1 MEEWKEYKLEEI
13 CMKITDGSH
22 SSPRAQEYGYP
33 MFSVKDMLEYGFDYS
48 KCKYI
53 SKEDFL
59 ILKQN
64 GCVPQKGDVLVAKDG
79 SYLKQIFVCKQTKEE
94 GILSSIAIFRPNEL
108 VDSYFLCYLLKS
120 PQVYNYIAN
129 HCVSGSALPRIV
141 LKDFKSVKLQIP
153 SKETQINIVSKLKSL
168 DDKIECNRRIN
179 DNFAFSFLL
188 LSCFVLWLLKLIN
201 DNLEQQAQAL
211 FKSWFVDFEPFMD
224 GEFVESEMG
233 KTPKDLSVK
242 RVSEIP
248 HTIETGRR
256 PKGGVG
262 EISSGVPSVGAEHV
276 KGLGNYD
283 YSKTKYITEEYASSL
298 KTGKVNGYELLI
310 YKDGGKPGY
319 FIPNYSIFGEGYPF
333 EECFLNEHVFKLDFG
348 DKGYNAFC
356 YFYFWTDYVMNYLN
370 AQGGKAAIPGI
381 NRQDIEN
388 IQIYAPENELVK
400 RFGDIV
406 LPSIRQILFNCKESR
421 RLAQL
426 RDTLLP
432 RLMSGELKV
441 NEIEM
446 H

>member
-1 MEEWKEYKLEEI
+1 MELYKKHISDLGRIVTGKTPRTSISENYGGHIPFLTPSDDLSGKYAYKTSKTLSELGLKEVKNCLLPPNSI
-13 CMKITDGSH
+13 CVSCIGSDLGKVIITNK
-22 SSPRAQEYGYP
+22 PTVTNQQ
-33 MFSVKDMLEYGFDYS
+33 F
-48 KCKYI
+48 
-53 SKEDFL
+53 
-59 ILKQN
+59 N
-64 GCVPQKGDVLVAKDG
+64 
-79 SYLKQIFVCKQTKEE
+79 
-94 GILSSIAIFRPNEL
+94 SIIPNEENNADFVYYL
-108 VDSYFLCYLLKS
+108 MSVVGKHLNFLSKTSTAVPIINKS
-120 PQVYNYIAN
+120 
-129 HCVSGSALPRIV
+129 SFS
-141 LKDFKSVKLQIP
+141 DFEIEIP
-153 SKETQINIVSKLKSL
+153 SL
-168 DDKIECNRRIN
+168 DDQIRIATVLSSLDEKIECNRQ
-179 DNFAFSFLL
+179 
-188 LSCFVLWLLKLIN
+188 IN
-201 DNLEQQAQAL
+201 DNLEQQAQTL
-211 FKSWFVDFEPFMD
+211 FKSWFVDFEPFKD
-224 GEFVESEMG
+224 GQFVESEMG
-233 KTPKDLSVK
+233 RIPKNLSVK

-262 EISSGVPSVGAEHV
+262 EISFGVPSVGAEHV

-283 YSKTKYITEEYASSL
+283 YSKTKYITEEYAASL

-406 LPSIRQILFNCKESR
+406 LPSIRQILFNCKKSR

-426 RDTLLP
+426 RDALLP
-432 RLMSGELKV
+432 RLMSGDLKV
-441 NEIEM
+441 NEVDCLS
-446 H
+446 

>member
-1 MEEWKEYKLEEI
+1 MEEWKEYKLSEI
-13 CMKITDGSH
+13 TTMKNGKKRPQGFGVFPVYGGNGIMDNTDCFNSERTIIVG
-22 SSPRAQEYGYP
+22 RVGAY
-33 MFSVKDMLEYGFDYS
+33 
-48 KCKYI
+48 C
-53 SKEDFL
+53 
-59 ILKQN
+59 
-64 GCVPQKGDVLVAKDG
+64 GCVYECDGKCWVSDNAIAVYAKD
-79 SYLKQIFVCKQTKEE
+79 
-94 GILSSIAIFRPNEL
+94 L
-108 VDSYFLCYLLKS
+108 VDFYYLYYLMTTLDFHHHHIGGAQPLMTQDIIGDFTIK
-120 PQVYNYIAN
+120 
-129 HCVSGSALPRIV
+129 LPS
-141 LKDFKSVKLQIP
+141 LSVQ
-153 SKETQINIVSKLKSL
+153 KEIVSILKSL

-179 DNFAFSFLL
+179 DN
-188 LSCFVLWLLKLIN
+188 
-201 DNLEQQAQAL
+201 LEHQSRTL
-211 FKSWFVDFEPFMD
+211 FKSWFIDYEPCKD
-224 GEFVESEMG
+224 GDFVETEIGRM
-233 KTPKDLSVK
+233 PKDLLVK

-262 EISSGVPSVGAEHV
+262 EISFGVPSVGAEHV

-283 YSKTKYITEEYASSL
+283 YSKTKYITEEYAASL
-298 KTGKVNGYELLI
+298 KTGKINGYELLI

-333 EECFLNEHVFKLDFG
+333 EECYLNEHVFKLDFG
-348 DKGYNAFC
+348 NKGYNAFC

-388 IQIYAPENELVK
+388 IQIFAPENELVK
-400 RFGDIV
+400 RFEDIV

-441 NEIEM
+441 NELETIKQ
-446 H
+446 

>member
-1 MEEWKEYKLEEI
+1 MCKFSFMEEWKEYKLGEI
-13 CMKITDGSH
+13 CTALSDGLHKAPKFMDGGEYIFVNAKNIVNGFIVDNEPTKKTTHEEYLKYASPLNET
-22 SSPRAQEYGYP
+22 SVLYSIDGTIGNVALYRGEKCVLGKGACYLNPNPTVLERMFLYYELLSPRFKSYIDKMSTGSTIKHISLKTMREY
-33 MFSVKDMLEYGFDYS
+33 
-48 KCKYI
+48 
-53 SKEDFL
+53 
-59 ILKQN
+59 
-64 GCVPQKGDVLVAKDG
+64 VLSCPTIETQYK
-79 SYLKQIFVCKQTKEE
+79 I
-94 GILSSIAIFRPNEL
+94 SSI
-108 VDSYFLCYLLKS
+108 
-120 PQVYNYIAN
+120 
-129 HCVSGSALPRIV
+129 
-141 LKDFKSVKLQIP
+141 
-153 SKETQINIVSKLKSL
+153 LKSL
-168 DDKIECNRRIN
+168 DDKIDCNRR
-179 DNFAFSFLL
+179 
-188 LSCFVLWLLKLIN
+188 IN

-211 FKSWFVDFEPFMD
+211 FKSWFVDFEPFKD

-233 KTPKDLSVK
+233 RIPKNLLIK

-283 YSKTKYITEEYASSL
+283 YSKTKYITEEYAASL

-406 LPSIRQILFNCKESR
+406 LPSIRQILFNCKETR

-432 RLMSGELKV
+432 RLMSGEINI
-441 NEIEM
+441 NEIRVG
-446 H
+446 

>member
-1 MEEWKEYKLEEI
+1 MEEWKEYRLGDVCKTISDTYKGKAQDVVLINTSDVFEGKCLNHKKSPNKDLKGQFKKTFKKNDILYSEIRPANKRYAYIDFEPSDYIASTKLMVIRHNEKILPLYLFYILKSQEVVEELQMLAESRSGTFPQI
-13 CMKITDGSH
+13 TFDEVANMKIKLPSIE
-22 SSPRAQEYGYP
+22 Q
-33 MFSVKDMLEYGFDYS
+33 
-48 KCKYI
+48 
-53 SKEDFL
+53 
-59 ILKQN
+59 QN
-64 GCVPQKGDVLVAKDG
+64 RVLWV
-79 SYLKQIFVCKQTKEE
+79 
-94 GILSSIAIFRPNEL
+94 
-108 VDSYFLCYLLKS
+108 LKS
-120 PQVYNYIAN
+120 
-129 HCVSGSALPRIV
+129 
-141 LKDFKSVKLQIP
+141 F
-153 SKETQINIVSKLKSL
+153 
-168 DDKIECNRRIN
+168 DDKIDCNCR
-179 DNFAFSFLL
+179 
-188 LSCFVLWLLKLIN
+188 IN

-211 FKSWFVDFEPFMD
+211 FKSWFVDFEPFKD
-224 GEFVESEMG
+224 GQFVESEMG
-233 KTPKDLSVK
+233 RIPKNMSVK

-262 EISSGVPSVGAEHV
+262 EITSGVPSVGAEHV

-283 YSKTKYITEEYASSL
+283 YSKTKYITEEYAASL

-319 FIPNYSIFGEGYPF
+319 FMPNYYIFGEGYPF

-356 YFYFWTDYVMNYLN
+356 YFYFGTYYVMNYLN

-426 RDTLLP
+426 RDALLP

-446 H
+446 P